1 MMLIHAAGRGATRV
15 VALVVI
21 GALAGCGV
29 GPKEPWK
36 PGTPAAKIDL
46 KTFTATYRPVI
57 ESVASATADSGFTWS
72 AQAPTTAKVNK
83 NGLCSWRLQKT
94 GTWARG
100 AEPLRE
106 VRNHVNRAMV
116 QNGFHATAWDD
127 SSGNKVM
134 TSVDKRNALLE
145 VTVANPATI
154 EIYSPAADATC

>member
-1 MMLIHAAGRGATRV
+1 MMLGRAAGRCATRV
-15 VALVVI
+15 VAMVVV
-21 GALAGCGV
+21 GVLAGCGV
-29 GPKEPWK
+29 GPNQPWK
-36 PGTPAAKIDL
+36 PGAPAEKIDL
-46 KTFTATYRPVI
+46 TTFTATYRPVI

-72 AQAPTTAKVNK
+72 TQAATTAKVNK
-83 NGLCSWRLQKT
+83 NGLCSWRLRKT

-134 TSVDKRNALLE
+134 SSVDKRNALLE
-145 VTVANPATI
+145 VRVADPATI